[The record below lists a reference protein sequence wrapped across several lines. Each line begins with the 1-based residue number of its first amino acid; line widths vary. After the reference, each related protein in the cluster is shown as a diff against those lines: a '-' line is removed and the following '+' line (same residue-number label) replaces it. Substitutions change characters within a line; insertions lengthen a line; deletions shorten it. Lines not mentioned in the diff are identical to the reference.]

1 MWRADEQFFFHHHQ
15 EGERECCSIR
25 AHGVDAAM
33 HEIQDEETSGA
44 DAKGLI
50 DAAKNELV
58 GGPRNGSKN
67 ACE

>member
-1 MWRADEQFFFHHHQ
+1 MAEK
-15 EGERECCSIR
+15 GN
-25 AHGVDAAM
+25 AKA
-33 HEIQDEETSGA
+33 GA
-44 DAKGLI
+44 NSKGLI